1 MQDLPH
7 LASPKKGRDNFCN
20 NFNGNL
26 IVSRK
31 TMKKEII
38 KIFAFGDI
46 IGRPGREALKD
57 IIPAVK
63 KEFSPDII
71 IANGENLAHNEG
83 TTEKTLKEILSYG
96 VDFVTL
102 GDHAFDREKE
112 MIRILANPSYP
123 VIRPANFPLGAPGLG
138 WKIFSVEK
146 KNIKIAVLNLMGRVF
161 FRETLDCP
169 FRTAEKLTEEIR
181 KETNIII
188 CDFHAEATSEKK
200 AMGYFLDGR
209 ASLVYGTH
217 THIPTADEQILPK
230 KTGYI
235 GDVGMTGPK
244 FSIIGADPEISIKH
258 FITQMPFNYEISDD
272 KEIEYN
278 AIYAEIDAKLGTAI
292 KIERIR
298 RLVKKA

>member
-1 MQDLPH
+1 MN
-7 LASPKKGRDNFCN
+7 RN
-20 NFNGNL
+20 
-26 IVSRK
+26 I
-31 TMKKEII
+31 TKKEII
-38 KIFAFGDI
+38 RVLAFGDI
-46 IGRPGREALKD
+46 IGRPGREALKN
-57 IIPAVK
+57 IVPLIK

-112 MIRILANPSYP
+112 AIKILTDPSYP
-123 VIRPANFPLGAPGLG
+123 VIRPANFPIGAPGDG
-138 WKIFSVEK
+138 WKIFEVK
-146 KNIKIAVLNLMGRVF
+146 NKNIKIAILNLMGRVF

-169 FRTAEKLTEEIR
+169 FRMAEKLINEIR
-181 KETNIII
+181 KETNIIV

-217 THIPTADEQILPK
+217 THIPTGDEQILPK
-230 KTGYI
+230 KTGFI
-235 GDVGMTGPK
+235 ADVGMTGPK
-244 FSIIGADPEISIKH
+244 YSIIGAKPDISIHH
-258 FITQMPFNYEISDD
+258 FMSQMPFNYEISDD

-278 AIYAEIDAKLGTAI
+278 AIYTEIDSEFGAAI
-292 KIERIR
+292 KIERVR
-298 RLVKKA
+298 RFM

>member
-1 MQDLPH
+1 
-7 LASPKKGRDNFCN
+7 
-20 NFNGNL
+20 
-26 IVSRK
+26 
-31 TMKKEII
+31 MKKNMV

-46 IGRPGREALKD
+46 IGRPGRKALKC
-57 IIPAVK
+57 IIPDIK
-63 KEFSPDII
+63 KEYSPDII

-83 TTEKTLKEILSYG
+83 TTEKTLKEVLDYG

-112 MIRILANPSYP
+112 AIRILSDEFYP
-123 VIRPANFPLGAPGLG
+123 VIRPANFPAGAPGSG
-138 WKIFSVEK
+138 WKIFSA
-146 KNIKIAVLNLMGRVF
+146 KNKNVKIAVLNLMGRVF

-169 FRTAEKLTEEIR
+169 FQTADKLIAEIQ

-209 ASLVYGTH
+209 VSLVYGTH
-217 THIPTADEQILPK
+217 THIPTADEQILSK
-230 KTGYI
+230 NTGFVA
-235 GDVGMTGPK
+235 DVGMTGPK
-244 FSIIGADPEISIKH
+244 RSIIGANPEISIKH

-272 KEIEYN
+272 NEIELN
-278 AIYAEIDAKLGTAI
+278 AIYAELDIESGLTK

-298 RLVKKA
+298 RFVKTS

>member
-1 MQDLPH
+1 
-7 LASPKKGRDNFCN
+7 
-20 NFNGNL
+20 
-26 IVSRK
+26 
-31 TMKKEII
+31 MKKEII

-46 IGRPGREALKD
+46 IGRPGREALKY
-57 IIPAVK
+57 IIPVIK
-63 KEFSPDII
+63 KQYSPDII

-83 TTEKTLKEILSYG
+83 LTEKTLKEVLSYG

-112 MIRILANPSYP
+112 TIKILSDKAYP
-123 VIRPANFPLGAPGLG
+123 IIRPANFPPGAPGNG
-138 WKIFSVEK
+138 WKIFNIK
-146 KNIKIAVLNLMGRVF
+146 NKNIKVAILNLMGRVF
-161 FRETLDCP
+161 FREILDCP
-169 FRTAEKLTEEIR
+169 FQTADKLINEIR

-209 ASLVYGTH
+209 ASVVYGTH
-217 THIPTADEQILPK
+217 THIPSADEQILPK

-235 GDVGMTGPK
+235 ADVGMTGPK
-244 FSIIGADPEISIKH
+244 YSIIGATPEISIKH
-258 FITQMPFNYEISDD
+258 FITQMPFNYEISGD

-278 AIYAEIDAKLGTAI
+278 AIYAEIDSKNGHAT

-298 RLVKKA
+298 CFIYPVK